1 MSDQSNNL
9 PEKVVVGHLTG
20 KTTTH
25 EVTLLIS
32 NPDVNK
38 NNYFVIYDKNK
49 QNEDGTREYYLLDVI
64 KIWNSRKGLKAKLK
78 VVGERPLIP
87 FDMGAEAYLATEE
100 QIKKVL
106 GVFHAPKKSI
116 SIGKLLSY
124 DFDVNLLVKN
134 IGRIFITGKSGS
146 GKSYTMGVLA
156 EEFLEKGIPIVI
168 IDRHGEY
175 GSLKVAAEQ
184 RKKKK
189 SEKKIEEDPNRS
201 AADLLE
207 SEEKRKKNPE
217 GTPNEEEK
225 GLDLAIEELIGDEIS
240 AFCPWCG
247 SEVSPEEKVCPNC
260 GEELPDVE
268 KDEQE
273 ADNELER
280 LEEELTEKS
289 KPVDGGSSS
298 AEEQE
303 SETIEANESG
313 ESKYIDQIIEFSKLS
328 INEGADVDLE
338 YLFSQ
343 KPNDI
348 VAPNLC
354 SIINLRGMDLE
365 VQEIITSKL
374 LNKLYKAATLKE
386 IPPFYLFLDE
396 AHLFAGKKKSDTREI
411 VKLFAQEGR
420 KFGANI
426 VLSTQRPQL
435 LDTTIRSQA
444 GTWIVHQLSDVRDI
458 SITIASA
465 EDLTKENEADV
476 SGLDKG
482 EAIICGEAVTGIPIF
497 VKVRRRETKHG
508 GMGFNALDFLS
519 DQTVE
524 ELKERKQRILSNKT
538 EEELELGKTTFEE
551 LKKPKDPSEYL
562 EEITDLKTEVKRL
575 RAKVEDL
582 EDKNARLRTQL
593 EKTTQPQVDL
603 TNVATS
609 EAVKK
614 KIKKFKVEADVWK
627 EKYKVLKE
635 NAKKLQGSGQAE
647 ELRNK
652 LKKIRGLE
660 HTIKQLNT
668 QIQTWKN
675 KYQQAIQLAEKSI
688 TELKKTK
695 RK

>member
-1 MSDQSNNL
+1 MSDQPDNQTKEQDNR
-9 PEKVVVGHLTG
+9 VVVGHLTG

-25 EVTLLIS
+25 EVTILIT
-32 NPDVNK
+32 NQEVNK

-49 QNEDGTREYYLLDVI
+49 QNEDGSRKHYLLDVI
-64 KIWNSRKGLKAKLK
+64 KIWNSSKGLKAKLR

-87 FDMGAEAYLATEE
+87 FEMGAEVYLATEE

-106 GVFHAPKKSI
+106 GVFYTPEKSI

-184 RKKKK
+184 QKKKK
-189 SEKKIEEDPNRS
+189 DEIQIEEDPNRS

-207 SEEKRKKNPE
+207 TNMQEQAKKENTPEEETKEGLDATIHELSEEDCS
-217 GTPNEEEK
+217 T
-225 GLDLAIEELIGDEIS
+225 
-240 AFCPWCG
+240 FCPWCG
-247 SEVSPEEKVCPNC
+247 SEVSAGDKVCKNC
-260 GEELPDVE
+260 EKELPDGE
-268 KDEQE
+268 KEEQE
-273 ADNELER
+273 ATSELKR
-280 LEEELTEKS
+280 LEEQLSEKHE
-289 KPVDGGSSS
+289 DGTDN
-298 AEEQE
+298 QKRK
-303 SETIEANESG
+303 SENENDSG
-313 ESKYIDQIIEFSKLS
+313 ESKYINQIIEFSRLN
-328 INEGADVDLE
+328 INKGADVDLE

-343 KPNDI
+343 KPTDI

-354 SIINLRGMDLE
+354 SIINLRGLDLE
-365 VQEIITSKL
+365 VQQIITSKL
-374 LNKLYKAATLKE
+374 LNKLYKAATLKD

-435 LDTTIRSQA
+435 LDTTIRAQA

-497 VKVRRRETKHG
+497 VKVRRRVTKHG

-562 EEITDLKTEVKRL
+562 EEIADLKTKIKHL
-575 RAKVEDL
+575 QAKNSDL
-582 EDKNARLRTQL
+582 EEKNSQLKKQL
-593 EKTTQPQVDL
+593 ENTTQPRVDL
-603 TNVATS
+603 NNVAAS
-609 EAVKK
+609 EAIKK
-614 KIKKFKVEADVWK
+614 KIKKFQVEADVWK

-635 NAKKLQGSGQAE
+635 KAKKLQGSGQAE
-647 ELRNK
+647 ELQKKVQKIQGLQNTVKK
-652 LKKIRGLE
+652 LNSQAQMWKK
-660 HTIKQLNT
+660 
-668 QIQTWKN
+668 
-675 KYQQAIQLAEKSI
+675 KYKKAIQLAEKSI
-688 TELKKTK
+688 AELKKSK
-695 RK
+695 RR

>member
-1 MSDQSNNL
+1 MSDQIDNQ
-9 PEKVVVGHLTG
+9 PKKVVVGHLTG
-20 KTTTH
+20 RTTTH
-25 EVTLLIS
+25 EVTLLVT
-32 NPDVNK
+32 NPEVNK

-49 QNEDGTREYYLLDVI
+49 RNEDGTRKRYLLDVI
-64 KIWNSRKGLKAKLK
+64 KIWNSSKGLKAKLK

-87 FDMGAEAYLATEE
+87 FEMGAEVYLAREE

-106 GVFHAPKKSI
+106 GVFHPPEKSI

-156 EEFLEKGIPIVI
+156 EEFIEKGIPIVI

-175 GSLKVAAEQ
+175 GSLKVSAKQ
-184 RKKKK
+184 RKKLEAGKG
-189 SEKKIEEDPNRS
+189 IGDDPNRS
-201 AADLLE
+201 AADFLEGVGEDKRKEEDLEEGEEITQE
-207 SEEKRKKNPE
+207 SEM
-217 GTPNEEEK
+217 
-225 GLDLAIEELIGDEIS
+225 EIS
-240 AFCPWCG
+240 NMDDSIPTFCPWCG
-247 SEVSPEEKVCPNC
+247 SEVDSEDKKCPNC
-260 GEELPDVE
+260 GETLPENLEEEKEAEDEL
-268 KDEQE
+268 K
-273 ADNELER
+273 R
-280 LEEELTEKS
+280 LEEQLGDKGETDSDEEKNGED
-289 KPVDGGSSS
+289 KENG
-298 AEEQE
+298 
-303 SETIEANESG
+303 TG
-313 ESKYIDQIIEFSKLS
+313 ESKYIDQIIEFSKLD
-328 INEGADVDLE
+328 INEGADIDLE

-343 KPNDI
+343 KPTDI

-354 SIINLRGMDLE
+354 TIINLRGMDLE

-374 LNKLYKAATLKE
+374 LNKLYKASTLKD

-435 LDTTIRSQA
+435 LDTTIRAQA

-497 VKVRRRETKHG
+497 VKVRRRYTKHG

-524 ELKERKQRILSNKT
+524 ELKERKQRILQSKS
-538 EEELELGKTTFEE
+538 EEELELGKSTFED
-551 LKKPKDPSEYL
+551 LKKPKDASEYL
-562 EEITDLKTEVKRL
+562 EEIANLKTEINRL
-575 RAKVEDL
+575 KAKIDDL
-582 EDKNARLRTQL
+582 EEKNSNLRGRLEQ
-593 EKTTQPQVDL
+593 TTKPQIDVS
-603 TNVATS
+603 NVATS
-609 EAVKK
+609 EAIKK

-627 EKYKVLKE
+627 ERYKVLKE

-647 ELRNK
+647 ELRKK
-652 LKKIRGLE
+652 LRKIQGLE
-660 HTIKQLNT
+660 NTVKQLNS
-668 QIQTWKN
+668 QVQTWKK
-675 KYQQAIQLAEKSI
+675 KYKQAIQLAEKSI
-688 TELKKTK
+688 VELKKYK
-695 RK
+695 R